1 MNRIEPPRKLKL
13 SILSSIVEEERHR
26 AKRLLMI
33 FAPASLLSLISII
46 FSIQYV
52 LKAFYQSGFYT
63 YFSLLL
69 SDPDVVLTYWKEF
82 AMSLVDTIPF
92 MWITV
97 SLISIALF
105 LICLRMFSNSIRN
118 NFSPSFS
125 N

>member
-1 MNRIEPPRKLKL
+1 MDRIEPPKRLKL
-13 SILSSIVEEERHR
+13 SILASIVEEERR
-26 AKRLLMI
+26 RVKRLLVI
-33 FAPASLLSLISII
+33 FAPASLLSLIGII

-52 LKAFYQSGFYT
+52 LKAFYQSDFYT

-82 AMSLVDTIPF
+82 AMSLIDTIPF